1 MRGIALFSLLVLA
14 GGPAFAAIDTAATR
28 ASGDWRLSEVG
39 GKVACTL
46 TLTRQTSF
54 AGFELKAPLACRR
67 AFPALKTVANWALDD
82 KGGIRAL
89 RRPRPDDRHLPGAG
103 ERPVRGQGA
112 GWPHLAAGAAES
124 RRGVAGRRPDPDRAA
139 GGVAGFPR
147 ARLSP
152 PPSRR

>member
-1 MRGIALFSLLVLA
+1 MRGIALFSLLVMA
-14 GGPAFAAIDTAATR
+14 SGTAFAAVDTAATR

-82 KGGIRAL
+82 KGGIVLSDARAQ
-89 RRPRPDDRHLPGAG
+89 PIVTFPVQAKGPYEAKAPDGRTWRLEPVKPGVGSSDEGPIQTAP
-103 ERPVRGQGA
+103 PVG
-112 GWPHLAAGAAES
+112 
-124 RRGVAGRRPDPDRAA
+124 
-139 GGVAGFPR
+139 
-147 ARLSP
+147 
-152 PPSRR
+152 